1 MNALP
6 NRLEPFGEP
15 IDVIEHLS
23 SQIRNGADF
32 QNTKIK
38 EVMLWLA
45 DRLDELNP
53 LYEALYQYENTQGA
67 SDDDVLDVYYNACKR
82 IQ

>member
-53 LYEALYQYENTQGA
+53 LYEALYQYESTQGA
-67 SDDDVLDVYYNACKR
+67 SDDDVLDVYYNAYKR
-82 IQ
+82 TQ